1 MDDRPHRLLRARP
14 SGYRPA
20 APEYVARIGHAR
32 ASALVALFLVPEPIS
47 RETVQKV
54 ARLARLDLNDAEVER
69 MTQQLAGMLEHFRDV
84 DALDLSNVEPLT
96 QPIPLS
102 NVLRDDIVAP
112 SLDRDEVLGSAPAAQ
127 DGRFRVPPIVGFEE

>member
-1 MDDRPHRLLRARP
+1 M
-14 SGYRPA
+14 
-20 APEYVARIGHAR
+20 ARIGHAR
-32 ASALVALFLVPEPIS
+32 ASALVAIDLVALFLVPEPIS

-54 ARLARLDLNDAEVER
+54 ARLARLDLTDAEAER

-96 QPIPLS
+96 QPIPLA
-102 NVLRDDIVAP
+102 NVLRDDVVAP

>member
-1 MDDRPHRLLRARP
+1 MDDRPHRLLRARS
-14 SGYRPA
+14 SGYRSA

-54 ARLARLDLNDAEVER
+54 AHLARLDLNDAEVER

-102 NVLRDDIVAP
+102 NVLRDDVVAP
-112 SLDRDEVLGSAPAAQ
+112 SLNRDEVLGSAPAAQ

>member
-1 MDDRPHRLLRARP
+1 M
-14 SGYRPA
+14 
-20 APEYVARIGHAR
+20 ARIGHAR
-32 ASALVALFLVPEPIS
+32 ASALVAIDLVALFVVPEPIS

>member
-1 MDDRPHRLLRARP
+1 M
-14 SGYRPA
+14 
-20 APEYVARIGHAR
+20 ARIGHAR
-32 ASALVALFLVPEPIS
+32 ASALVAIDLVALFVVPEPIS

-54 ARLARLDLNDAEVER
+54 ARLARLDLNDAEAER

>member
-1 MDDRPHRLLRARP
+1 M
-14 SGYRPA
+14 
-20 APEYVARIGHAR
+20 ARIGHAR
-32 ASALVALFLVPEPIS
+32 ASALVAIDLVALFVVPEPIS

-54 ARLARLDLNDAEVER
+54 ARLARLDLNDAEAER

-102 NVLRDDIVAP
+102 NVLRDDVVAP

-127 DGRFRVPPIVGFEE
+127 DGRFRVPPIIGFEE

>member
-1 MDDRPHRLLRARP
+1 M
-14 SGYRPA
+14 
-20 APEYVARIGHAR
+20 ARIGHAR

-54 ARLARLDLNDAEVER
+54 ARLARLELNDAEVER

>member
-1 MDDRPHRLLRARP
+1 M
-14 SGYRPA
+14 
-20 APEYVARIGHAR
+20 ARIGHAR
-32 ASALVALFLVPEPIS
+32 ASALVAIDLVALFVVPEPIS

-54 ARLARLDLNDAEVER
+54 ARLARLELNDAEVER

>member
-1 MDDRPHRLLRARP
+1 M
-14 SGYRPA
+14 
-20 APEYVARIGHAR
+20 ARIGHAR
-32 ASALVALFLVPEPIS
+32 ASALVAIDLVALFLVPEPIS

-54 ARLARLDLNDAEVER
+54 ARLARLDLNDAEAER

-96 QPIPLS
+96 QPIPLA
-102 NVLRDDIVAP
+102 NVLRDDVVAP